1 MITYEYFNEVMTDL
15 KAAQDFQNEVY
26 GAIEHLR
33 KKNLRY
39 LCTDFMGEEVIMI
52 AHDERVLQLMSKL
65 FADGDNSLA
74 DAINEILN
82 WYCWDTNWG
91 TENNEVEYPDG
102 TKKNI
107 VTFQDVYDDIICTIN
122 DWLN

>member
-1 MITYEYFNEVMTDL
+1 MITFEYFNEIMTDL

-26 GAIEHLR
+26 EAVENLR
-33 KKNLRY
+33 KKNLKY
-39 LCTDFMGEEVIMI
+39 LCTDFMGEDVLMI

-65 FADGDNSLA
+65 FADGDSSLA
-74 DAINEILN
+74 DAINEILC

-107 VTFQDVYDDIICTIN
+107 VTFQDCYDDIIYTIN